1 MNIQTTP
8 MNKAL
13 IAMAVYNTAEN
24 KKFEVTKRT
33 IDGLINSYVDH
44 RHDLYIIDNGS
55 YHETIDYILS
65 LPKRVTKIFNGANI
79 GTARAINKAWQFRK
93 EGQHAIKMDD
103 DVIIHSDNWVEQMIE
118 AIDCDHNIGIV
129 GLKRKDCWENPKHE
143 EEDYKSTLI
152 QLPHTPG
159 SRWINVEVVRHVIGT
174 CQMYNSALLDKMGFL
189 YQPSLYGY
197 DDVIASHKSQI
208 AGFYN
213 CFLNHID
220 IDHIDEG
227 KTPYQSWKEKHSS
240 EVTQEVIN
248 FVHQMIRGE
257 REIYQPFY

>member
-1 MNIQTTP
+1 MTIEHDDCIKRGKIKPFSRGITLAPKELETA
-8 MNKAL
+8 KA
-13 IAMAVYNTAEN
+13 
-24 KKFEVTKRT
+24 
-33 IDGLINSYVDH
+33 
-44 RHDLYIIDNGS
+44 DL
-55 YHETIDYILS
+55 E
-65 LPKRVTKIFNGANI
+65 
-79 GTARAINKAWQFRK
+79 TARKTYK
-93 EGQHAIKMDD
+93 
-103 DVIIHSDNWVEQMIE
+103 
-118 AIDCDHNIGIV
+118 
-129 GLKRKDCWENPKHE
+129 

-159 SRWINVEVVRHVIGT
+159 QRWINVEVVRHVIGT

-240 EVTQEVIN
+240 EVTQEVIR
-248 FVHQMIRGE
+248 FVNEMLTNQ
-257 REIYQPFY
+257 REIYQPYY

>member
-55 YHETIDYILS
+55 HHETIDYILS

-103 DVIIHSDNWVEQMIE
+103 DVIIHCDNWVEQMIE

-152 QLPHTPG
+152 QLPHTAG

-227 KTPYQSWKEKHSS
+227 NTPYQSWKEKHSS